1 MNKFK
6 EIFSGLTI
14 AYGQYQKGDRGT
26 NGKLKGKAFIVRKNV
41 TDDLWKRHLAGDP
54 PALGIIPITEDN
66 NCKWG
71 CIDVDVYN
79 LKHHSLVQTIRE
91 LKLPL
96 IVCRSKSGGAH
107 IFLFTT
113 EFIPASLMQN
123 TLKKISKTLG
133 YEGCEI
139 FPKQTEILVE
149 RGDTGNFLNLPYFN
163 GTKGLRYAI
172 NDNGSASTL
181 EEFYKLYDLLACRRE
196 EVEKIEIEEKK
207 IEEAFPGGPP
217 CLNKLATIGFGEGS
231 RNNALFNIAVYYKQS
246 KPDSWEDE
254 IVKANM
260 KYMEPPLSNN
270 EVQQLIKSVN
280 RKGYDKYRCKDAPIN
295 AVCQAGL
302 CRTKRFGVGFGEE
315 EMPVLGSLTKYT
327 SNPPQ
332 WFLDVGETRIE
343 LKSEQIYSPNLFALA
358 CLDQANLIVPIPKPK
373 DWKQHFLKP
382 MMRDLQE
389 VEPLES
395 LNPMNEI
402 TGLLQDWTTNR
413 QSART
418 LDDVFNKLPYT
429 DEKREFTYF
438 RMEDFYNFCK
448 RNHWEVDKT
457 KTGNLLKRLTIK
469 EGYSEDIFVEE
480 ERVRIKK
487 QQPRLIKI
495 KTMKQ
500 TDASVS
506 KIPYQEENF

>member
-1 MNKFK
+1 MIMDKFK
-6 EIFSGLTI
+6 QIFSGLTI
-14 AYGQYQKGDRGT
+14 AYGQYQPGDRGE
-26 NGKLKGKAFIVRKNV
+26 NGSKQQGKAFIVRKNV
-41 TDDLWKRHLAGDP
+41 NDGLWSDHLAGRG
-54 PALGIIPITEDN
+54 PALGIIPITDTN
-66 NCKWG
+66 DCRWG
-71 CIDVDVYN
+71 CIDIDEYN
-79 LKHHSLVQTIRE
+79 FDHAGLIKSIRDH
-91 LKLPL
+91 KLPL

-107 IFLFTT
+107 VFLFTK
-113 EFIPASLMQN
+113 ENIAASLMQSK
-123 TLKKISKTLG
+123 LKEMAIILG
-133 YEGCEI
+133 YEGSEI

-149 RGDTGNFLNLPYFN
+149 RGDTGNFLNLPYYN
-163 GTKGLRYAI
+163 EMKGLRYAI
-172 NDNGSASTL
+172 NDNGDALTL
-181 EEFYKLYDLLACRRE
+181 EQFYIEYDKNSCTRQD
-196 EVEKIEIEEKK
+196 VEGIRTEKKK

-217 CLNKLATIGFGEGS
+217 CLNKLASIGFGEGS

-246 KPDSWEDE
+246 KPDTCEDE

-260 KYMEPPLSNN
+260 EFMEPPLSNS

-295 AVCQAGL
+295 AVCQSGL

-315 EMPVLGSLTKYT
+315 EMPILGSLTKYA
-327 SNPPQ
+327 SKPPE
-332 WFLDVGETRIE
+332 WFLDVDKKRIQ
-343 LKSEQIYSPNLFALA
+343 LKSEQLYSPNLFALA
-358 CLDQANLIVPIPKPK
+358 CLDQANLVVPIPKPK

-382 MMRDLQE
+382 MMTGLQE

-395 LNPMNEI
+395 LDPVNEL

-418 LDDVFNKLPYT
+418 VDDVFNKLPYT

-448 RNHWEVDKT
+448 RNHWEKDKNQ
-457 KTGNLLKRLTIK
+457 TGNLIK
-469 EGYSEDIFVEE
+469 QLDAFVGE

-500 TDASVS
+500 TEASVS
-506 KIPYQEENF
+506 KTIYQEEHF

>member
-1 MNKFK
+1 MIIKKDKFK
-6 EIFSGLTI
+6 NIFKGLDI
-14 AYGQYQKGDRGT
+14 AYGQYQPGERGD
-26 NGKLKGKAFIVRKNV
+26 NGKQKGKAFIVRGQV
-41 TDDLWKRHLAGDP
+41 TDEHWRNHIEGKG
-54 PALGIIPITEDN
+54 PALGIIPITEN
-66 NCKWG
+66 NTCRWG
-71 CIDVDVYN
+71 CIDIDEYN
-79 LKHHSLVQTIRE
+79 FDHTSLIKSIRN

-107 IFLFTT
+107 VFLFTK
-113 EFIPASLMQN
+113 ENIPASLMQSK
-123 TLKKISKTLG
+123 LKSMATILG
-133 YEGCEI
+133 YEGSEI

-149 RGDTGNFLNLPYFN
+149 RGDTGNFLNLPYYN
-163 GTKGLRYAI
+163 EMKGLRYAI
-172 NDNGSASTL
+172 SDTGAGCTL
-181 EEFYKLYDLLACRRE
+181 EEFYKLYDIFSCTKEA
-196 EVEKIEIEEKK
+196 VEAIKTEEKK
-207 IEEAFPGGPP
+207 IEEAFPAGPP
-217 CLNKLATIGFGEGS
+217 CLNKLAATGFGQGS

-246 KPDSWEDE
+246 APDTWEDE
-254 IVKANM
+254 IVKANS
-260 KYMEPPLSNN
+260 KYMDPPLSNS

-295 AVCQAGL
+295 AVCQSGL

-315 EMPVLGSLTKYT
+315 EMPVLGSLTKYA
-327 SNPPQ
+327 SKPPE
-332 WFLDVGETRIE
+332 WFLSVDKKRIQ
-343 LKSEQIYSPNLFALA
+343 LKSEQLYSPQLFALA
-358 CLDQANLIVPIPKPK
+358 CLDQANLVVPVPKPQ

-382 MMRDLQE
+382 MMLGLQE

-395 LNPMNEI
+395 LDPVNEL

-418 LDDVFNKLPYT
+418 WDDILNKLPYT

-448 RNHWEVDKT
+448 RNHWEKDKNQ
-457 KTGNLLKRLTIK
+457 TGNLIK
-469 EGYSEDIFVEE
+469 QLEAFEGE

-500 TDASVS
+500 TEAAVS

>member
-1 MNKFK
+1 MDKFK
-6 EIFSGLTI
+6 SIFLGLEI
-14 AYGQYQKGDRGT
+14 AYGQYQPGERGE
-26 NGKLKGKAFIVRKNV
+26 NGKQKGKAFIVRGDV
-41 TDDLWKRHLAGDP
+41 TNSLWSDHLKGKG

-66 NCKWG
+66 SCRWG
-71 CIDVDVYN
+71 CIDIDEYN
-79 LKHHSLVQTIRE
+79 FDHLRLIQSIRR
-91 LKLPL
+91 LNLPL

-107 IFLFTT
+107 VFLFTK
-113 EFIPASLMQN
+113 ENIPASLMQSK
-123 TLKKISKTLG
+123 LKQMAIILG
-133 YEGCEI
+133 YEGSEI

-149 RGDTGNFLNLPYFN
+149 RGDTGNFLNLPYYN
-163 GTKGLRYAI
+163 EMKGLRYAI
-172 NDNGSASTL
+172 NDNGAGCTL
-181 EEFYKLYDLLACRRE
+181 EEFYKLYDVWACSKE
-196 EVEKIEIEEKK
+196 DVQNIKTEEKK

-254 IVKANM
+254 IVKANH
-260 KYMEPPLSNN
+260 KYMDPPLSNS

-295 AVCQAGL
+295 AVCQASL

-315 EMPVLGSLTKYT
+315 AMPVLGSLTKYSST
-327 SNPPQ
+327 PPQ
-332 WFLDVGETRIE
+332 WFLDVGGARIE
-343 LKSEQIYSPNLFALA
+343 LKTEQLYSPNLFALA
-358 CLDQANLIVPIPKPK
+358 CLDQANLVVPIPKPK

-382 MMRDLQE
+382 MMQDLQE

-395 LNPMNEI
+395 LDPENEL

-418 LDDVFNKLPYT
+418 MDDVFNKLPYT

-438 RMEDFYNFCK
+438 RMEDFFNFCK
-448 RNHWEVDKT
+448 RNHWEKDKNY
-457 KTGNLLKRLTIK
+457 TGNLLKRMEK
-469 EGYSEDIFVEE
+469 IFVCE

-500 TDASVS
+500 TEASVS